1 MRTPAPTRGRQHHQ
15 GAVATRVVLAL
26 LIGAVVLAA
35 PRVGEAQTP
44 VSFSR
49 CAPGVHDEESH
60 GTVGFPQD
68 SIFCPLLADPKEPR
82 TFVSLLEGT
91 FRRLNDPAGKRTT
104 IVSVGI
110 ADTVGLVRWNGSE
123 AGDGV
128 QLDVVGAVFAQFDF
142 NAPSKDL
149 INADYTL
156 ELPLTFRKGGFST
169 RVRLYHQSSHLG
181 DEFLLR
187 DVTFPRENLSF
198 ESIEAL
204 ASQEIHAL
212 RLYGGA
218 ERLLRRDPDTL
229 PASLYH
235 AGIELRSGRKGPAQ
249 LVAAVD
255 AKTTELY
262 NWSPAISGRAGVEL
276 EKSGPS
282 GHPSR
287 FVTILLE
294 LYSGPSP
301 YGQFFQDDIKYI
313 GAGINFSL

>member
-1 MRTPAPTRGRQHHQ
+1 MTKTRST
-15 GAVATRVVLAL
+15 VAALTRVVPAL
-26 LIGAVVLAA
+26 LTGAVVLAA
-35 PRVGEAQTP
+35 PRVGHAQTP

-49 CAPGVHDEESH
+49 CDAGLHESESD

-91 FRRLNDPAGKRTT
+91 FRRLDDPTASKHTT

-110 ADTVGLVRWNGSE
+110 ADTVGLVRWNGST

-156 ELPLTFRKGGFST
+156 ELPLTFRKRGFST

-187 DVTFPRENLSF
+187 DPAIQPIQRENLSF

-204 ASQEIHAL
+204 ASQELHAL

-218 ERLLRRDPDTL
+218 ERLLRREPDTL

-249 LVAAVD
+249 LVAGVD
-255 AKTTELY
+255 MKTTELY

-276 EKSGPS
+276 VKSGPS

-287 FVTILLE
+287 LVTILLE